1 MNETITLNL
10 LYFLARCARE
20 REKAEAGWL
29 DPALAPCSLAREC
42 IPLSLHARIEQSKVG
57 CRGGGA
63 VVCVR
68 DFRQ

>member
-42 IPLSLHARIEQSKVG
+42 IPLSLSTPE
-57 CRGGGA
+57 
-63 VVCVR
+63 
-68 DFRQ
+68 